1 MITKDDLI
9 HRFGI
14 DEMVNLTDKDHYQ
27 AINDTVMGYAIAD
40 ASALVASYLKPA
52 GLITE
57 TPTGS
62 LVYTVN
68 GAVQPTPKALSLK
81 LCDIARYYLYENGT
95 TEIVEKRYSEAIDWL
110 KMVAAKPQML
120 TGLTPKTNS
129 SICVIAATPPSLYG
143 IGLYG
148 TDKPDWDM

>member
-9 HRFGI
+9 HRFGS
-14 DEMVNLTDKDHYQ
+14 DEIANLTDKEHYQ
-27 AINDTVMGYAIAD
+27 TVDDTVIAYAITD

-62 LVYTVN
+62 FIYTVN
-68 GAVQPTPKALSLK
+68 GTIQPVPKALSLK

-95 TEIVEKRYSEAIDWL
+95 TDIVEKRYSEAIDWL
-110 KMVAAKPQML
+110 KMVADKPQML
-120 TGLTPKTNS
+120 TGVKKGNS
-129 SICVIAATPPSLYG
+129 GICVIAATPPNV
-143 IGLYG
+143 YG
-148 TDKPDWDM
+148 TGDYDATTH